1 MSKRKKSDYILDMTK
16 GSMHRSW
23 IVLGVMAKHD
33 SNIRLMTIV
42 EETGIPYPTLI
53 DLINRLNNGQ
63 IPGLVVEKTGNGD
76 YGVKQWSQFAGKA
89 AVIHFYDQV
98 WEQLD
103 KYKAGVTRAA
113 AKKEKEKKLKQKKAS
128 LK

>member
-1 MSKRKKSDYILDMTK
+1 MTK

-23 IVLGVMAKHD
+23 IVLGVMAKHN

-76 YGVKQWSQFAGKA
+76 YGVKQWSKFAGKA

-98 WEQLD
+98 SEQLV
-103 KYKAGVTRAA
+103 KYKIGVAKEA
-113 AKKEKEKKLKQKKAS
+113 AKKEREKKAKAKKSA
-128 LK
+128 K